1 MLEKSSICANK
12 KKDAEKMTK
21 LHDIRAI
28 VNGIN
33 SDKTFNMTEGME
45 SILRAFKMR
54 SESME
59 LTKEDY
65 FYAGYV
71 LANPIIRDNLM
82 KWYKAEMKI
91 RMNL

>member
-1 MLEKSSICANK
+1 
-12 KKDAEKMTK
+12 MTK

-28 VNGIN
+28 INGIYSN
-33 SDKTFNMTEGME
+33 KTFNIAEGME
-45 SILRAFKMR
+45 SILQAFKMR

-71 LANPIIRDNLM
+71 LSNPIMREKLM